1 MLSFRNQTPM
11 MGKRK
16 CTDEDKKLIKNL
28 KKVRVS
34 SPVEGIPYG
43 QATMTPSTSTDTL
56 SSSSSA
62 TPSSSNFL
70 SAVAHN
76 SFHTRVENQQILS
89 HQTAATSQI
98 HYQHNPLLMH
108 SGSITTRKEFH
119 DHALMQQT
127 NQNLDHSRS
136 ASSVPVY
143 PTNNA
148 SLGALVQERRRQ
160 REQELARQNLDYYE
174 ARNRE
179 LGAFRNNNSQHR

>member
-1 MLSFRNQTPM
+1 

-16 CTDEDKKLIKNL
+16 SQEEDNDKKLIKTL

-34 SPVEGIPYG
+34 SPVEGIPYS

-56 SSSSSA
+56 SSTSSA
-62 TPSSSNFL
+62 TPSSSNLF
-70 SAVAHN
+70 SAAAAHN
-76 SFHTRVENQQILS
+76 SFQTNRDENQQILS
-89 HQTAATSQI
+89 HQTAGASQI

-108 SGSITTRKEFH
+108 SGSITTRHEFQ
-119 DHALMQQT
+119 DHHLRQQT
-127 NQNLDHSRS
+127 HHHLDHSRS

-148 SLGALVQERRRQ
+148 NLGALVQERRRQ
-160 REQELARQNLDYYE
+160 REQDLARQNLDYYE

-179 LGAFRNNNSQHR
+179 LGAFRNNNSQG